1 MVQHA
6 QTSACFKIREKQK
19 CLQKVMKFPG
29 DGNAHW
35 ALQCQ
40 VRIGT
45 LDRTRFRKVVSFL
58 LEPHGYSQVTYRR
71 IERLNKAS
79 LSASTH
85 KSLICSLSSA
95 LSHWSEAVCC
105 RQRSVCV
112 LQWGTYLIQLF
123 SPFRQH
129 VKRTW
134 RKEGLSC

>member
-1 MVQHA
+1 VVQHA
-6 QTSACFKIREKQK
+6 QTSACFKIGEKQQ

-40 VRIGT
+40 VRIGI
-45 LDRTRFRKVVSFL
+45 LDRKSFRKVFSFL
-58 LEPHGYSQVTYRR
+58 LEPHGYSQVTYRK
-71 IERLNKAS
+71 IERLNKSS
-79 LSASTH
+79 LLTH
-85 KSLICSLSSA
+85 ESLICSLSSA
-95 LSHWSEAVCC
+95 LFHWSEEVFC
-105 RQRSVCV
+105 RQRTMCV